1 MSHTTV
7 IAPECL
13 LRFVTLTVTNYTV
26 GGEAVSAADAN
37 CAAVDGVFFGTIPPS
52 KNSLGVA
59 LFPLLNAGK
68 IQLFQFVSGSPVEI
82 PTTNALNAVVPCLV
96 HVSGL

>member
-1 MSHTTV
+1 MSHTTA

-13 LRFVTLTVTNYTV
+13 LRFVTLTIVNYTA

-37 CAAVDGVFFGTIPPS
+37 AQAVDGVLFGTVPAG

-59 LFPLLNAGK
+59 LFPLLNGGK
-68 IQLFQFVSGSPVEI
+68 IQLFQFVGGSPVEI
-82 PTTNALNAVVPCLV
+82 PTTAALNAVVPALV
-96 HVSGL
+96 HVNEL